1 MVLLWRVQ
9 RPVNQLRGS
18 LAVPS
23 RNPRVAVVV
32 GRLVGSAFLIRFATG
47 IYRHFIQE
55 PAD

>member
-9 RPVNQLRGS
+9 RPMNQLRGS

-32 GRLVGSAFLIRFATG
+32 GRLVDSAFLICFATG
-47 IYRHFIQE
+47 IYRHFTQQ